1 MKPRLALVS
10 EAILSRLGL
19 PNAAITGA
27 SQYAQP
33 TLFFFYTMGA
43 KKLPSQEASPHLLFL
58 TNSNASVSSL
68 LMPSGCVGGSTKHL
82 GRSLQSREQESVKE
96 SGDAVQSPSL
106 PHMGREK
113 NLEPEMDFHSMS
125 WKRLASSCCLITIA
139 PAQHQPRASP
149 TLLSPSAPCLSPPQS
164 HFLNLKS

>member
-1 MKPRLALVS
+1 MLQLQALASMPSPHCFSFTQWVQK
-10 EAILSRLGL
+10 
-19 PNAAITGA
+19 NC
-27 SQYAQP
+27 Q
-33 TLFFFYTMGA
+33 A
-43 KKLPSQEASPHLLFL
+43 KKPAPHLLFL

-68 LMPSGCVGGSTKHL
+68 LTPSGCVGGSTKHL
-82 GRSLQSREQESVKE
+82 GRSLQSREQESVPE